1 MKTNQ
6 TLDKQKQDTTVTGL
20 LDIPAILLG
29 LAALFGALN
38 YWFVK
43 LPHTIG
49 LVVIALAASL
59 AVVGLDLI
67 VPTLGLSIRVN
78 GFLESIDFN
87 VTLMQG
93 MLSFLLFAGAL
104 HVDLGQLLSRKWTI
118 LVLASFGVM
127 LSSLIIGGGF
137 WLAATVLGLSLPLI
151 VCLVLGV
158 IVTPTDPVA
167 VLGLLKTLK
176 VPSHLKAKIA
186 GESLFNDGVAVVL
199 FSIVVLLA
207 FGGYGPHGGEQGDQH
222 SGSGSM
228 TFAAGLWLFAK
239 EAIGGALL
247 GLIGGLIAFWVI
259 RRIDDHV
266 LEVLVTLA
274 LVTGAYS
281 IALHLHLSGPIA
293 MVIAGLLIGNQG
305 TALAMSDKTRDHLEK
320 FWELIDEIL
329 NSVLFL
335 LIGLEIVF
343 ILQNAGNGV
352 PLPVVIV
359 LVVVVILLSVG
370 ARFTSIFLPLQV
382 KALRS
387 DVSRGTVPILT
398 WAGIRG
404 GISVALALSLP
415 ESPERGLLLLV
426 TYCVVLFSVIVQ
438 GLTVERVIKRYFP

>member
-1 MKTNQ
+1 M
-6 TLDKQKQDTTVTGL
+6 TGL

-49 LVVIALAASL
+49 LVVIALVASL
-59 AVVGLDLI
+59 AVVGLDLV
-67 VPTLGLSIRVN
+67 VPTLGLSARVN
-78 GFLESIDFN
+78 GFLENLDFN

-118 LVLASFGVM
+118 LVLASFGVV

-137 WLAATVLGLSLPLI
+137 WLTATALGLSLPLI

-176 VPSHLKAKIA
+176 VPAHLKAKIA

-199 FSIVVLLA
+199 FSIVVVLA
-207 FGGYGPHGGEQGDQH
+207 FGGYGAHGAEGSHGAEGDH
-222 SGSGSM
+222 GAGGSSL
-228 TFAAGLWLFAK
+228 TFTYGLWLFAK

-247 GLIGGLIAFWVI
+247 GLVGGLIAFWVI

-266 LEVLVTLA
+266 LEVIVTLA

-343 ILQNAGNGV
+343 ILQDAGSGV
-352 PLPVVIV
+352 SVPVIIV

-370 ARFTSIFLPLQV
+370 ARFTAIFLPLQI
-382 KALRS
+382 KALNS
-387 DVSRGTVPILT
+387 EVSRGTVPILT

-426 TYCVVLFSVIVQ
+426 TYCLVLFSVIVQ

>member
-1 MKTNQ
+1 
-6 TLDKQKQDTTVTGL
+6 VTGL

-49 LVVIALAASL
+49 LVVIALVASL
-59 AVVGLDLI
+59 AVVGLDLV
-67 VPTLGLSIRVN
+67 VPTLGLSARVN
-78 GFLESIDFN
+78 GFLEGLDFN

-118 LVLASFGVM
+118 LVLASFGVV

-137 WLAATVLGLSLPLI
+137 WLTATALGLSLPLI

-176 VPSHLKAKIA
+176 VPAHLKAKIA

-199 FSIVVLLA
+199 FSIVVVLA
-207 FGGYGPHGGEQGDQH
+207 FGGYGAHGAEGSHGAEGDH
-222 SGSGSM
+222 GAGGSSL
-228 TFAAGLWLFAK
+228 TFTYGLWLFAK

-247 GLIGGLIAFWVI
+247 GLVGGLIAFWVI

-266 LEVLVTLA
+266 LEVIVTLA

-343 ILQNAGNGV
+343 ILQNAGRGV
-352 PLPVVIV
+352 PVPVIIV
-359 LVVVVILLSVG
+359 LVLVVILLSVG
-370 ARFTSIFLPLQV
+370 ARFTAIFLPLQI
-382 KALRS
+382 KALNS
-387 DVSRGTVPILT
+387 EVSRGTVPILT

>member
-1 MKTNQ
+1 M
-6 TLDKQKQDTTVTGL
+6 TGL

-49 LVVIALAASL
+49 LVVIALVASL
-59 AVVGLDLI
+59 AVVGLDLV
-67 VPTLGLSIRVN
+67 VPTLGLSARVN
-78 GFLESIDFN
+78 GFLESLDFN

-118 LVLASFGVM
+118 LVLASFGVV

-137 WLAATVLGLSLPLI
+137 WLTATALGLSMPLI

-176 VPSHLKAKIA
+176 VPAHLKAKIA

-199 FSIVVLLA
+199 FSIVVVLA
-207 FGGYGPHGGEQGDQH
+207 FGGYGAHGAEGSHGAEGDH
-222 SGSGSM
+222 GAGGSSL
-228 TFAAGLWLFAK
+228 TFTYGLWLFAK

-247 GLIGGLIAFWVI
+247 GLVGGLIAFWVI
-259 RRIDDHV
+259 RRIDDHI
-266 LEVLVTLA
+266 LEVIVTLA

-343 ILQNAGNGV
+343 ILQNAGSGV
-352 PLPVVIV
+352 SVPVIIV

-370 ARFTSIFLPLQV
+370 ARFTAIFLPLQI
-382 KALRS
+382 KALNS
-387 DVSRGTVPILT
+387 EVSRGTVPILT